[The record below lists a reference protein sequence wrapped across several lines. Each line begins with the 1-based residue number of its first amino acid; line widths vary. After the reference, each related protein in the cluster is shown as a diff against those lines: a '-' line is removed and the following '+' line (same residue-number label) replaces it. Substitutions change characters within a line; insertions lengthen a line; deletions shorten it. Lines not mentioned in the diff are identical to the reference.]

1 MPDAGYAYGVSEYPG
16 MLLAIDPGCDT
27 GWACFEDA
35 RLVACGLGDPPPAE
49 VLDGDAQPFQDLIVE
64 RPVVYRGTKQP
75 EAIVK
80 LAVKAGEWGGRYG
93 VAGTQV
99 RYVTPA
105 EWKGQVDKGAHNMR
119 VWLRLDDNEQKLVDH
134 VFATSKGRNGLAQSK
149 RHNVFDAIGLGL
161 FACGRM
167 ART

>member
-1 MPDAGYAYGVSEYPG
+1 GIANRFVPSGSPHPPRHIVSGGWEPRTGGSCSPSARPMPDAGYASGVSEYPG

-93 VAGTQV
+93 VAG
-99 RYVTPA
+99 
-105 EWKGQVDKGAHNMR
+105 
-119 VWLRLDDNEQKLVDH
+119 
-134 VFATSKGRNGLAQSK
+134 
-149 RHNVFDAIGLGL
+149 
-161 FACGRM
+161 
-167 ART
+167 